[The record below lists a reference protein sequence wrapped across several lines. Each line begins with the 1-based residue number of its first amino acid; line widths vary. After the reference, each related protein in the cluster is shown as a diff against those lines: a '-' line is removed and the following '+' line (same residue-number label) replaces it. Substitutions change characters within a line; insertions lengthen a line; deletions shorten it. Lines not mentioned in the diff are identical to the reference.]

1 MKARYL
7 ILFVVALCG
16 LTAKAQE
23 TVDKKLSLSSHMF
36 LMDQQ
41 RAATDTTAAAKGSR
55 KAKGYAAGSGEGRA
69 YANIE
74 MIDGREYIPC
84 FLRLKDNTETKAV
97 EALGVRV
104 QCSFGKEL
112 ITASVPVDNF
122 MKVAELGEVT
132 RINVATPMRLS
143 TAAARTETH
152 ARCTDALVLRGASG
166 PGRGLRRNRRGAGHR
181 GYGHRLPAHR
191 LQG

>member
-1 MKARYL
+1 MVNRRKRSNFAADLHTLTNQEPKFTQIKNEEHKSVLMKARYL
-7 ILFVVALCG
+7 ILLLVALCG

-23 TVDKKLSLSSHMF
+23 
-36 LMDQQ
+36 
-41 RAATDTTAAAKGSR
+41 
-55 KAKGYAAGSGEGRA
+55 
-69 YANIE
+69 
-74 MIDGREYIPC
+74 
-84 FLRLKDNTETKAV
+84 AV

-143 TAAARTETH
+143 TAAARKDSHTL
-152 ARCTDALVLRGASG
+152 DALTHSTAT
-166 PGRGLRRNRRGAGHR
+166 
-181 GYGHRLPAHR
+181 
-191 LQG
+191 